1 MRRAGVRSLRTTLLG
16 ILAAS
21 LAACGGAIPAQ
32 STPDALAGQ
41 YIVNGGG
48 GALENVKAL
57 TDAFGKLHPNITW
70 QGLADIGSDAGVNL
84 VLSGETDLGY
94 ISRDLKDP
102 EKGKVEA
109 LSIGAS
115 GTAVAVAATNPV
127 KSLTKDQ
134 VAKIFTGQ
142 IADWKDVGGTPGKIR
157 LLIREAGSS
166 TRSAFEAYFF
176 DGKKPTYAPNAVE
189 VTKIDET
196 VNAINSFKESIGM
209 VTMNASTFGNATIAF
224 ATIDGVAASRENLNS
239 GKYQVRRPLYF
250 VYNADPTKLKP
261 AIKAL
266 IDFVKGPD
274 GQKILAGL

>member
-1 MRRAGVRSLRTTLLG
+1 M
-16 ILAAS
+16 
-21 LAACGGAIPAQ
+21 
-32 STPDALAGQ
+32 
-41 YIVNGGG
+41 
-48 GALENVKAL
+48 
-57 TDAFGKLHPNITW
+57 
-70 QGLADIGSDAGVNL
+70 
-84 VLSGETDLGY
+84 
-94 ISRDLKDP
+94 
-102 EKGKVEA
+102 
-109 LSIGAS
+109 
-115 GTAVAVAATNPV
+115 AATNPV